1 MIVIHIGLHS
11 RLLALSGTGSFVLAL
26 GRIELVAEG
35 EADGTMHLII
45 QLHGAKT
52 TIHKDMALPG
62 IKEVSHLE
70 LQTHPVVQETFVKV
84 EVHIPT
90 VLQIFRIYRL
100 AFRLIVCIGIYP
112 KTIGELHRVSP

>member
-1 MIVIHIGLHS
+1 MTCLHS
-11 RLLALSGTGSFVLAL
+11 RLLALSSPRSFVLAL
-26 GRIELVAEG
+26 GRIELVSEG
-35 EADGTMHLII
+35 EADGAAHLVL

-62 IKEVSHLE
+62 IEEVGNLE
-70 LQTHPVVQETFVKV
+70 LQAHPVVHETFVKV

-100 AFRLIVCIGIYP
+100 AFRLIVYIGIYP